1 MAHIYNTEFFDELI
15 KRTTTERTFKLTGM
29 WEPEYFEKSRIFD
42 ILNTNAQHWFSKSL
56 PEREISSLTREF
68 KDNENWLTLNEKVLV
83 IANDKASSLADLVGD
98 FGLDSTKIELSFL
111 HNNSSDSSSGNFS
124 GNSSSS
130 LETLGEDTTVLEALT
145 TTSNLETLEEE
156 ASTLKGWQS
165 NTELAKDDEENK
177 VASDAKIEEPTESGE
192 ESVITIHRS
201 PLNREQKSLADYLV
215 KMRMVNLEHMDRCIK
230 TVGVMKAEIDNTIVN
245 LPKIIRNDDTV
256 LETPKLEGSLDIS
269 LNRVQTSILILDK
282 MLSNLDRI
290 HEIHDEI
297 YKTLTK
303 ELPNEFNDQFKL
315 IKKPAKPTL
324 GNRAWV
330 PQNPSVLEKIVYTHG
345 TVEHCVEELED
356 KVGELQETFLF
367 IYGRIKVEIDG
378 KSQI

>member
-1 MAHIYNTEFFDELI
+1 MAHIYNTEFFDELT
-15 KRTTTERTFKLTGM
+15 KRTTTKHTFKLTGM

-42 ILNTNAQHWFSKSL
+42 ILNTNARNWFSKSL
-56 PEREISSLTREF
+56 PEREISPLTREF
-68 KDNENWLTLNEKVLV
+68 EDNQNWRTLNEKVMV
-83 IANDKASSLADLVGD
+83 IANDKASSLADLAGD

-130 LETLGEDTTVLEALT
+130 LENLGDDTTVLEALT
-145 TTSNLETLEEE
+145 TTSTLETLEEE
-156 ASTLKGWQS
+156 PSTLKGWRS
-165 NTELAKDDEENK
+165 NSELAKDDEENK
-177 VASDAKIEEPTESGE
+177 VVSDAEIEEPTESGE
-192 ESVITIHRS
+192 KSVVTIHRS

-215 KMRMVNLEHMDRCIK
+215 KMRMVNLDHMDRCIK

-245 LPKIIRNDDTV
+245 LPKIIKNDDTG

-315 IKKPAKPTL
+315 IKKPGKPTF

-330 PQNPSVLEKIVYTHG
+330 PHNPSVLEKIVYTHG

-356 KVGELQETFLF
+356 IVGGLQETLLI